1 MSSSNPS
8 QSQHESPTNN
18 FTVPLIHEAIIPKL
32 LDRLSRAKGSLNED
46 NIEDYGKMDT
56 QLEKLRKDL
65 SYIKLSFSKLN
76 KFEDKAKDLFNL
88 LNQHTAE
95 DSLANLIVN
104 VRNPTL
110 RAKQLRS
117 KLSVISDIVL
127 KLKLQ
132 IPSPHKVSITDSE
145 DHRYKQ
151 VGISY
156 GFDELPDLHDYY
168 TLFDPSDAFLDFK
181 VIYNSLDLRTKLC
194 LLCFSLILENEV
206 VKKRLFVYW
215 WVGEGF
221 INPNP
226 QFNGGKT
233 YEKMGDEI
241 FETLVKTGCIEPV
254 NKKRRLVVDCYK
266 MNPFIRSA
274 VIELAKEAQ
283 FFDFD
288 EKGNLSADFSKS
300 YRACLVLNG
309 SAQKVLRTIPPTG
322 SQSDK
327 QKSQTISNDNE
338 PSQSDQSNNKASQLD
353 QSNNKA
359 SQSDQSN
366 NETSQSDQ
374 SNNKPAQLDQEK
386 LQTIFNVSEPYP
398 DFFEL
403 EWFSKLKNVK
413 VLYLGRWQNS
423 AKHHIEVENS
433 EFLKGLRNMKFL
445 RFFSLQGISI
455 ITKLPDSLCKLSS
468 LRILDL
474 RACHNLEALPDGIG
488 SLKKLTHLDISEC
501 YLLDYIPKGI
511 ALLAELQV
519 LKGFVVGDRI
529 STDSCTL
536 QELSGLPKSPKFPGL
551 RKLRKLS
558 IYTNR
563 KDFPSDVE
571 ESALQHFEK
580 LQKLTIAWGG
590 GVEQDKGAKQPTE
603 SSKKSGDNKEQDK
616 GAKQPMAAISASP
629 KSSGDNKKPDKGVAQ
644 PSAATIMSPK
654 KSGDNKEQDKGVAQR
669 IAATSMSPNRSGDS
683 KRQDNCVAEPMS
695 ACTTSPNHSGNNK
708 NPDKGAAQQMAANTV
723 NPENSGDKKNQDKG
737 IAGLANKLLKAPTFN
752 FRQGTKPVY
761 LEEFKELEKLDLQ
774 CYPQMT
780 APSWLTPGKL
790 DKLKKLYIRGGELQK
805 LGQENDEW
813 KVEILRVKFLSNLK
827 MDWRELRASFPD
839 LIYLEKVNCPKLTLF
854 PCDENG
860 LWLKP

>member
-1 MSSSNPS
+1 
-8 QSQHESPTNN
+8 
-18 FTVPLIHEAIIPKL
+18 
-32 LDRLSRAKGSLNED
+32 
-46 NIEDYGKMDT
+46 MDT

-95 DSLANLIVN
+95 DSLANLIVS

-194 LLCFSLILENEV
+194 LLCFALILENEV

-221 INPNP
+221 INPSP

-233 YEKMGDEI
+233 YEEMGDEI

-288 EKGNLSADFSKS
+288 EKGYLSADFSKS

-338 PSQSDQSNNKASQLD
+338 PSQSDQSNNKASQ
-353 QSNNKA
+353 
-359 SQSDQSN
+359 SDQSN
-366 NETSQSDQ
+366 NETSQSNQ

-558 IYTNR
+558 IYTNQ
-563 KDFPSDVE
+563 KDFPSNVE
-571 ESALQHFEK
+571 VSTLQHFEK

-616 GAKQPMAAISASP
+616 G
-629 KSSGDNKKPDKGVAQ
+629 VAQ
-644 PSAATIMSPK
+644 P
-654 KSGDNKEQDKGVAQR
+654 

-683 KRQDNCVAEPMS
+683 QRQDNSVAERMS
-695 ACTTSPNHSGNNK
+695 ACTTSPNRSGDNK

-723 NPENSGDKKNQDKG
+723 NPENSGDKKKQDKG
-737 IAGLANKLLKAPTFN
+737 TAGLANKLLKAATFK
-752 FRQGTKPVY
+752 QGTKPVNS
-761 LEEFKELEKLDLQ
+761 EEFKGFKELEKLDLQ

-780 APSWLTPGKL
+780 APSWLIPGKL

-805 LGQENDEW
+805 LGQENDKW

-860 LWLKP
+860 LWLKAEAMNWAME

>member
-1 MSSSNPS
+1 M
-8 QSQHESPTNN
+8 
-18 FTVPLIHEAIIPKL
+18 
-32 LDRLSRAKGSLNED
+32 
-46 NIEDYGKMDT
+46 
-56 QLEKLRKDL
+56 
-65 SYIKLSFSKLN
+65 
-76 KFEDKAKDLFNL
+76 
-88 LNQHTAE
+88 
-95 DSLANLIVN
+95 
-104 VRNPTL
+104 
-110 RAKQLRS
+110 
-117 KLSVISDIVL
+117 
-127 KLKLQ
+127 
-132 IPSPHKVSITDSE
+132 
-145 DHRYKQ
+145 
-151 VGISY
+151 
-156 GFDELPDLHDYY
+156 PDLHDYY

-194 LLCFSLILENEV
+194 LLCFALILENEV

-233 YEKMGDEI
+233 YEEMGDEI

-288 EKGNLSADFSKS
+288 EKGYLSADFSKS
-300 YRACLVLNG
+300 YRVCLVLNG

-433 EFLKGLRNMKFL
+433 EFLKGLRNMKIL

-558 IYTNR
+558 IYTNQ
-563 KDFPSDVE
+563 KDFPSNVE
-571 ESALQHFEK
+571 VSTLQHFEK

-616 GAKQPMAAISASP
+616 G
-629 KSSGDNKKPDKGVAQ
+629 VAQ
-644 PSAATIMSPK
+644 P
-654 KSGDNKEQDKGVAQR
+654 

-683 KRQDNCVAEPMS
+683 QRQDNSVAERMS
-695 ACTTSPNHSGNNK
+695 ACTTSPNRSGDNK

-723 NPENSGDKKNQDKG
+723 NPENSGDKKKQDKG
-737 IAGLANKLLKAPTFN
+737 TAGLANKLLKAATFK
-752 FRQGTKPVY
+752 QGTKPVNS
-761 LEEFKELEKLDLQ
+761 EEFKGFKELEKLDLQ

-780 APSWLTPGKL
+780 APSWLIPGKL

-805 LGQENDEW
+805 LGQENDKW

-860 LWLKP
+860 LWLKAEAMNWAME